1 VRFGG
6 ILRET
11 VIACAAAAAIAVVA
25 GIALG
30 HVSTGLG
37 LAAGLVIGGFNAHA
51 VAGVLQRRMPFVAGT
66 VGRLVFFSVTAVLA
80 ALLLRSDAWAVL
92 LGVGAAQ
99 VVMVATSVRQGL
111 STR

>member
-1 VRFGG
+1 MRFGG

-66 VGRLVFFSVTAVLA
+66 VGRLV
-80 ALLLRSDAWAVL
+80 
-92 LGVGAAQ
+92 
-99 VVMVATSVRQGL
+99 
-111 STR
+111 

>member
-1 VRFGG
+1 MRFGG

-11 VIACAAAAAIAVVA
+11 VVACAAAAAIAVVA
-25 GIALG
+25 GIVLG
-30 HVSTGLG
+30 HVPTGLG
-37 LAAGLVIGGFNAHA
+37 LAAGLVIGAFNAHA
-51 VAGVLQRRMPFVAGT
+51 VMSVLERKIPFVAGT
-66 VGRLVFFSVTAVLA
+66 VVRLVFFSATAIFL

-99 VVMVATSVRQGL
+99 VVMATTAVRQGL